1 MATPSHSESTI
12 VLDSNLILGNVARRR
27 LKVYEVNFMAQLY
40 FKKTSDRQTKA
51 VEGEDTGEMRI
62 VICGK
67 QAGGAITPIL
77 VDASGKII
85 TTT

>member
-1 MATPSHSESTI
+1 
-12 VLDSNLILGNVARRR
+12 
-27 LKVYEVNFMAQLY
+27 MAQLY